1 MQERTFLSAM
11 LFHTRAMG
19 ERLPHFRDQ
28 VKALSL
34 EDKQW
39 FVEQFAREFDI
50 EIIEGRPAGMTPQIS
65 TALVLIAQP
74 LPHNESLV
82 KGYIDA

>member
-1 MQERTFLSAM
+1 M

-34 EDKQW
+34 EDRQW

-50 EIIEGRPAGMTPQIS
+50 EIIEGQPTGMVPQTS
-65 TALVLIAQP
+65 TALAIVAP
-74 LPHNESLV
+74 SLPHNTSLV
-82 KGYIDA
+82 KEYLDA